1 MNSLNQ
7 AKNRRYYN
15 LRDWLERLDKTDR
28 LAILKPG
35 TRLKFELAGI
45 ANRLDGTQATYF
57 PKADGHDIPSSQG

>member
-7 AKNRRYYN
+7 AKNRRDYN

-35 TRLKFELAGI
+35 TRLEFELPESRTVWTALRQPI
-45 ANRLDGTQATYF
+45 FPRLTGTIY
-57 PKADGHDIPSSQG
+57 PSFQG